1 MCIYIYIYI
10 YVYVYIY
17 IYIYIYICISVTEHG
32 LRATKLARTIT
43 SELVLG
49 VAVFIYIYTF
59 CEE

>member
-1 MCIYIYIYI
+1 MC
-10 YVYVYIY
+10 IY